1 MNDVASPPALRV
13 TREHALHALYEAA
26 ELEHNL
32 MCTYLYAAFSLK
44 DGEADGLSAE
54 EAAAVKRWRSVLI
67 GVAIEEMGHLTA
79 VWNITAAL
87 GGAPRFGRGNFP
99 LDPGYLPA
107 GVVVK
112 LAPFNAATLQHFV
125 FLERP
130 HGSGECDGEGFSYER
145 PYIRGGGV
153 RRLTPM
159 GLNYDTVGDFYS
171 ALSKGLRDLVD
182 QYGEGGTF
190 DGDPALQIS
199 PHEVDLM
206 GAKPVICLKTALAA
220 FDAIVVQ
227 GEGAPSDSVDSH
239 YHKFAEIRDEYQR
252 LLQRN
257 PAFAP
262 AFPAATNPVLRRP
275 PRPEGRV
282 WLENPE
288 AIAVVDLANASYCL
302 MIRLLGYAYALRGPS
317 AEKALAVDLAIC
329 LMRAI
334 VPLAERAARLPAGPS
349 NPGCHAG
356 MSFTAL
362 RDAAPFPEGR
372 AARRFFVERF
382 GQLADAGQALRAGG
396 DPRTVLAADLLAS
409 VARRASRGFDLS
421 KPAPGTAAANVGQGA
436 SGGQPGA
443 AAQGSPGIQPA
454 GSAQASPGVQPAGS
468 AQASPGA
475 QLGAVARAAG
485 GAAALSGAAQDSGGA
500 RLSAAA
506 QMVAGGQGARAA
518 NDSHGTMGGA
528 SGTSFG
534 VHAGGAAAGQG
545 TTAGEST
552 IVNGVETVKGERLEL
567 SFEAK
572 RCIHARFCVTGAPNV
587 FLANVQG
594 PWIHPDAMEVERV
607 VEIAHACPSGAI
619 RYHRTDGVHDEPAPP
634 VNLASIREAG
644 PYAFRGQLQIDG
656 EAVGFRAT
664 LCRCGASK
672 NKPFCDGSHHEAGF
686 SATGEPPSGKTD
698 MLPVRDGVL
707 SIDPEINGP
716 LAVRGNL
723 EITSGTGRVV
733 ARVVNAR
740 LCRCGGSSTKPFCD
754 GTHAKIGFKSTN

>member
-1 MNDVASPPALRV
+1 MNDVASPTGLRV

-44 DGEADGLSAE
+44 DGEGDGLSAE
-54 EAAAVKRWRSVLI
+54 EAEAVKRWRNVLI

-112 LAPFNAATLQHFV
+112 LAPFNPATLQHFV

-130 HGSGECDGEGFSYER
+130 HGSGECDGEGFAYER
-145 PYIRGGGV
+145 PYIRGSGV

-159 GLNYDTVGDFYS
+159 GLNYDTVGDFYN

-182 QYGEGGTF
+182 QYGESGTF
-190 DGDPALQIS
+190 DGDPGLQIS

-227 GEGAPSDSVDSH
+227 GEGAPSDSVGSH
-239 YHKFAEIRDEYQR
+239 YQKFAAIRDEYQR
-252 LLQRN
+252 LLQKN
-257 PAFAP
+257 PAFVP

-288 AIAVVDLANASYCL
+288 AIAVVDLANASYGL
-302 MIRLLGYAYALRGPS
+302 MIRLLGYAYSVRGPS

-329 LMRAI
+329 LMRAV

-382 GQLADAGQALRAGG
+382 GQLADA
-396 DPRTVLAADLLAS
+396 
-409 VARRASRGFDLS
+409 
-421 KPAPGTAAANVGQGA
+421 
-436 SGGQPGA
+436 
-443 AAQGSPGIQPA
+443 
-454 GSAQASPGVQPAGS
+454 AQAFTGQWRS
-468 AQASPGA
+468 AHGI
-475 QLGAVARAAG
+475 G
-485 GAAALSGAAQDSGGA
+485 GGPVGISRQ
-500 RLSAAA
+500 
-506 QMVAGGQGARAA
+506 
-518 NDSHGTMGGA
+518 
-528 SGTSFG
+528 
-534 VHAGGAAAGQG
+534 
-545 TTAGEST
+545 AGE
-552 IVNGVETVKGERLEL
+552 
-567 SFEAK
+567 
-572 RCIHARFCVTGAPNV
+572 
-587 FLANVQG
+587 
-594 PWIHPDAMEVERV
+594 PWV
-607 VEIAHACPSGAI
+607 
-619 RYHRTDGVHDEPAPP
+619 
-634 VNLASIREAG
+634 
-644 PYAFRGQLQIDG
+644 
-656 EAVGFRAT
+656 
-664 LCRCGASK
+664 
-672 NKPFCDGSHHEAGF
+672 
-686 SATGEPPSGKTD
+686 
-698 MLPVRDGVL
+698 
-707 SIDPEINGP
+707 
-716 LAVRGNL
+716 
-723 EITSGTGRVV
+723 
-733 ARVVNAR
+733 
-740 LCRCGGSSTKPFCD
+740 
-754 GTHAKIGFKSTN
+754 